1 MKLKNIALFLVAL
14 LSMSLVSCDQE
25 NIGTEYNLKN
35 QGVSFLFNAYKL
47 QAPEADPV
55 VVVPVVRGTTKG
67 QATVNITATIKT
79 EGITV
84 NVPSTVT
91 FQDGSAKAEL
101 PINLSTIPSGKKAT
115 VVLSL
120 DENEVSEGSVKST
133 TLTLSI
139 LETWTQI
146 GTGTYTYAYWWEGD
160 DEGLPLYRCDND
172 PHKYKIGSWGIGSE
186 LVFTMDDDGNIEV
199 LESETGDEYGDYG
212 TVYVMETASYTGT
225 TKYGTSVFE
234 DGVYWFNL
242 AFFVGAGTFDYGIW
256 ESFTLD

>member
-14 LSMSLVSCDQE
+14 LSMSLVSCDQD
-25 NIGTEYNLKN
+25 NIGEVYNLKN
-35 QGVSFLFNAYKL
+35 QGVSFLFNSYKL
-47 QAPEADPV
+47 QAPGNDPV
-55 VVVPVVRGTTKG
+55 VVVPVVRGTTMG
-67 QATVNITATIKT
+67 QTTVSVTATIKT
-79 EGITV
+79 EGIQL
-84 NVPSTVT
+84 NIPSSVT
-91 FQDGSAKAEL
+91 FQDGSATAEL
-101 PINLSTIPSGKKAT
+101 PINLSTIPAGKKVT
-115 VVLSL
+115 VTLSL
-120 DENEVSEGSVKST
+120 DENEASEGSVAST

-172 PHKYKIGSWGIGSE
+172 PHKYKIAHWGLDSE
-186 LVFTMDDDGNIEV
+186 FVFTMDDEGNIEV

-212 TVYVMETASYTGT
+212 AVYVMETASYVGS
-225 TKYGTSVFE
+225 TKYGVSEFE

-242 AFFVGAGTFDYGIW
+242 AYFVGAGTFDVGVW